1 MKIVLFA
8 NTDWYLYNFRMN
20 LACQLK
26 QRGHEVFFISPP
38 GRYGIRFIEHGF
50 KWIPIPMN
58 RRSMNPLTEIKLIYK
73 ICSVYYRLRPVLAHH
88 FTIKSAVYGSI
99 AAIVSRT
106 RYSVNAITGMGY
118 VFTRKNKIAYLL
130 QSLLRI
136 FFIFLFKRK
145 NACLIVQNKDD
156 ADLMLKLLL
165 NRPINLVTIR
175 GSGVN
180 TDRFHPCTK
189 PSIEKKMRVLLA
201 TRLLKDKGV
210 QEFAQA
216 AIILRDE
223 RNLQFWIAGVPDE
236 GNPSSVSKEVIDQ
249 WQFEPNLR
257 YLGLVEDMPKLL
269 QKVDIVALPSYREG
283 TPKILLEAASCG
295 LPLIATD
302 VPGCREI
309 VIHGKN
315 GLLIEP
321 KDPQALAQAVLFL
334 ARNQERAHQMG
345 SQGRRIVKDQFSDR
359 QVIDATIRVYNS
371 LLAPKGLQP

>member
-1 MKIVLFA
+1 M
-8 NTDWYLYNFRMN
+8 
-20 LACQLK
+20 
-26 QRGHEVFFISPP
+26 
-38 GRYGIRFIEHGF
+38 
-50 KWIPIPMN
+50 
-58 RRSMNPLTEIKLIYK
+58 
-73 ICSVYYRLRPVLAHH
+73 LR
-88 FTIKSAVYGSI
+88 
-99 AAIVSRT
+99 
-106 RYSVNAITGMGY
+106 
-118 VFTRKNKIAYLL
+118 NKH
-130 QSLLRI
+130 
-136 FFIFLFKRK
+136 K
-145 NACLIVQNKDD
+145 
-156 ADLMLKLLL
+156 
-165 NRPINLVTIR
+165 
-175 GSGVN
+175 
-180 TDRFHPCTK
+180 
-189 PSIEKKMRVLLA
+189 RVLLA
-201 TRLLKDKGV
+201 TRLLKDKGIH
-210 QEFAQA
+210 EFTQA
-216 AIILRDE
+216 ANILRGE
-223 RNLQFWIAGVPDE
+223 LNLQFWIAGVPDE